1 LIHIN
6 ERPGHSFSTTSPK
19 SRGEQNI
26 WRSVMWSRVALHAQ
40 TAALLAAALMCA
52 SPTASAQ
59 SVGDRE
65 AGWNLARQ
73 WCVDCHVVDY
83 AGHGADT
90 AAIARERRADP
101 RWLRAWLTTP
111 HPPMPNRNLSGGE
124 IDDVIAYLESLARP

>member
-1 LIHIN
+1 
-6 ERPGHSFSTTSPK
+6 
-19 SRGEQNI
+19 
-26 WRSVMWSRVALHAQ
+26 MWFRVALHAE

-73 WCVDCHVVDY
+73 WCVDCHVIDY

-90 AAIARERRADP
+90 APAFPAIARERRGDQ
-101 RWLRAWLTTP
+101 RWLRAWLAKP
-111 HPPMPNRNLSGGE
+111 HPPMPNLNLSRGE
-124 IDDVIAYLESLARP
+124 IDDVIAYLESLVRL